1 MVSFPQVTTA
11 VTDASFFQTGSALK
25 ATAGHLDALR
35 IGLVD
40 VTVGIASQS
49 GATVEVTS
57 VTGTDVGL
65 LVAAGDSDGLHLDTM
80 TVTGDRLMLANGATM
95 ISADEITFE
104 SNLNELELF
113 LTSDAT
119 EIAPGVI

>member
-1 MVSFPQVTTA
+1 MWSGPQALFDLEVASVTSAAGGVISSGTTA

-57 VTGTDVGL
+57 VTWNRRWF
-65 LVAAGDSDGLHLDTM
+65 ACCC
-80 TVTGDRLMLANGATM
+80 RR
-95 ISADEITFE
+95 
-104 SNLNELELF
+104 
-113 LTSDAT
+113 
-119 EIAPGVI
+119 

>member
-1 MVSFPQVTTA
+1 M
-11 VTDASFFQTGSALK
+11 
-25 ATAGHLDALR
+25 
-35 IGLVD
+35 
-40 VTVGIASQS
+40 
-49 GATVEVTS
+49 EVTS

-104 SNLNELELF
+104 SNLNELEAVLDQRCNGNC
-113 LTSDAT
+113 SWG
-119 EIAPGVI
+119 I